1 MEEVSKPRENGDA
14 QKVAEDII
22 STPIEKTVKKE
33 EVQPKVLE
41 DNKKTNLEVEVA
53 KELTN
58 KGKEVE
64 QRLIQEGVEKKINPI
79 SPTALNKRSIKIR
92 SRYHKKDKKKALF
105 IVNPKGSKRTEAKEF
120 SPLPRALYTQNNSR
134 G

>member
-22 STPIEKTVKKE
+22 STPIEKTAKKE
-33 EVQPKVLE
+33 AQPKVLE

-58 KGKEVE
+58 KEKEIE
-64 QRLIQEGVEKKINPI
+64 RRLVQEGVEKKINPI

-105 IVNPKGSKRTEAKEF
+105 IVNPKGSKRTETKEF

>member
-64 QRLIQEGVEKKINPI
+64 QRLVQEGVEKKINPI
-79 SPTALNKRSIKIR
+79 SPTAYI
-92 SRYHKKDKKKALF
+92 DLF
-105 IVNPKGSKRTEAKEF
+105 LF
-120 SPLPRALYTQNNSR
+120 SNEDSLTA
-134 G
+134 